1 VGPPGFR
8 ALCKPYL
15 LLLLLIKKHN
25 PLPPVCVH
33 ACLHACM
40 MSKQRELDLTDIGK
54 KLANAQSKEALMNL
68 LPQAASMLEDVEQS
82 PPPSTIFAMK
92 GCSDALVDP
101 TLLGHKDKDVGVL
114 VALCISEIMRIV
126 APDAPYSDDCLKVV
140 FVFFIVAQVFILVNN
155 KTHTLSLL
163 QFLSHPDTKKVVVV
177 VVVLLCRKFS
187 S

>member
-1 VGPPGFR
+1 MCKNAGPNYFAEPNQHVLTFLLPKSAVQCISGV
-8 ALCKPYL
+8 ALFADDFL
-15 LLLLLIKKHN
+15 N
-25 PLPPVCVH
+25 
-33 ACLHACM
+33 CM
-40 MSKQRELDLTDIGK
+40 MSQ
-54 KLANAQSKEALMNL
+54 
-68 LPQAASMLEDVEQS
+68 QAASMLEDVEQS